1 MSLVIPYNRTDINV
15 VRFSNPINNG
25 LITATNTGLSGSKLT
40 FNSNQI
46 DIATTSASALV
57 YTTSESNFNIINLP
71 ETTVDN
77 SFVITKDTSNSTW
90 GWTNVLELPLTKYDA
105 FTFNNYNDEYNYNSI
120 SISLQ
125 NSSLSLTSEYTYIAI
140 VKASITFNNLNNNSD
155 LVKSNSNILCIAG
168 IGNSRSNVANIIT
181 TPDLLYQH
189 SVNITKTTNNTVD
202 VTIIIPELRINKN
215 NSNNNNF
222 LVAID
227 VINNL
232 TLEQQISAFYNNN
245 ANILQ
250 LVNVLKPYE
259 FKVNINGTLILL
271 EYNTNT

>member
-125 NSSLSLTSEYTYIAI
+125 SSSLSLTSEYTYIAI

>member
-168 IGNSRSNVANIIT
+168 IGNSRSNVANIMT

-232 TLEQQISAFYNNN
+232 TLEQQISAFYNN